1 MEATVAEDRRPFLL
15 AGSWE
20 DRSQSAPASTPDSQ
34 PTSVAQAG
42 AAEVCAAVDA
52 AKGCLQ
58 RGLPAY
64 RRAEILDRAVELL
77 GQRRDKL
84 ARVVC
89 AEVAKPISLARAE
102 IDRAWSTLQFA
113 AVQARTLGG
122 RTVPMDAAP
131 SGAGKLAFTQRV
143 PLGVVGAI
151 TPFNFP
157 VNLVVHKLAPAFAAG
172 CPVVLKPAPQAPLS
186 ALELARVMT
195 DAGLPSG
202 WLSVLPGPAQEIG
215 NAMGEHPDV
224 AVISF
229 TGSVQAGWQIAQHA
243 HRKKVLLELGGS
255 APAILAADAD
265 IELAAERLALGA
277 FSYAG
282 QSCVSVQRIYVDQ
295 GIADSFVERLLE
307 RVASLA
313 VGDPGDPNV
322 ICGPV
327 IDGASAERLAGWIDQ
342 ARAEG
347 AQLAAGGN
355 LTGRL
360 LEPTVLLDV
369 PHQARLIQQE
379 AFGPVVCV
387 QRCSSIEQALELA
400 NDTPFGLQA
409 AVFTESI
416 GVAIGAA
423 KRLEYGAVLINEAPT
438 FRADHMPYGGRGDS
452 GNTREGPAA
461 SVRELTDERLIVI
474 DMSRG
479 ELEND

>member
-1 MEATVAEDRRPFLL
+1 MEATVAEDHRPFLI
-15 AGSWE
+15 AGRWE
-20 DRSQSAPASTPDSQ
+20 DRSQWAPASAPDSQ
-34 PTSVAQAG
+34 PTLVAQAG

-52 AKGCLQ
+52 ARGCLQ
-58 RGLPAY
+58 KGMPAH
-64 RRAEILDRAVELL
+64 RRAEILDQAAELL
-77 GQRRDKL
+77 GRRREEL

-89 AEVAKPISLARAE
+89 AEVAKPISLAQAE
-102 IDRAWSTLQFA
+102 IDRAQSTLRFA

-157 VNLVVHKLAPAFAAG
+157 VNLVAHKLAPAFAAG

-195 DAGLPSG
+195 DAGLPPG

-215 NAMGEHPDV
+215 AAMGEHPHV

-229 TGSVQAGWQIAQHA
+229 TGSVQAGWQLARHA

-255 APAILAADAD
+255 APAVLAADAD
-265 IELAAERLALGA
+265 VDLAAERLALGA

-282 QSCVSVQRIYVDQ
+282 QSCVSVQRVYVDRR
-295 GIADSFVERLLE
+295 IADSFLERLLG
-307 RVASLA
+307 RVRSLG
-313 VGDPGDPNV
+313 VGDPGDPDV

-327 IDGASAERLAGWIDQ
+327 IDEASAQRLTGWIDQ

-347 AQLAAGGN
+347 AQLVAGGS

-360 LEPTVLLDV
+360 LAPTVLLEV
-369 PHQARLIQQE
+369 PHRARLIQQE
-379 AFGPVVCV
+379 AFGPVLCV

-416 GVAIGAA
+416 GVALGAA
-423 KRLEYGAVLINEAPT
+423 RRLDYGAVLINEAPT

-474 DMSRG
+474 DTPSG
-479 ELEND
+479 GFEHD